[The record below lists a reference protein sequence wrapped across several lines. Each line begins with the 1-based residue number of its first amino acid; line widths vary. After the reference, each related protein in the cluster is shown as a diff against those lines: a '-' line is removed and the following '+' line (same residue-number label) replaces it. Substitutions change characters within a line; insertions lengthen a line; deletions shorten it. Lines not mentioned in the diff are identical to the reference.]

1 MSNKVS
7 INLPTNALNE
17 KRFFAVIYIRAA
29 SERRREIQTWCNAMQ
44 SSDASM
50 QCSTKNVIKI
60 KEPRKVHNFASA
72 RQRVASF
79 GHTKKRA
86 AVQGFSS
93 KKEQERNKAA
103 KEKRTRKR
111 SEDELDDKNGK
122 NFDELGSWRHLTS
135 VFYFSNFY
143 ALRCLCSLPS
153 WHTRSSRAYREPL
166 HSIQCGWLW
175 GSWSCIIGPVWSR
188 GGGGGA
194 VETAPSSLGR
204 SSETISGR
212 HKAMTMRHE
221 NGNEN
226 INNFSMRQN
235 EEIK

>member
-1 MSNKVS
+1 MLSM
-7 INLPTNALNE
+7 
-17 KRFFAVIYIRAA
+17 KRDFSQLYISARQANVDGRSKRDA
-29 SERRREIQTWCNAMQ
+29 MRCNPAMH
-44 SSDASM
+44 
-50 QCSTKNVIKI
+50 QCSAAQKNVIKI

-153 WHTRSSRAYREPL
+153 WHTRSLRAHREPL
-166 HSIQCGWLW
+166 HSIQCGWL
-175 GSWSCIIGPVWSR
+175 
-188 GGGGGA
+188 
-194 VETAPSSLGR
+194 
-204 SSETISGR
+204 
-212 HKAMTMRHE
+212 
-221 NGNEN
+221 
-226 INNFSMRQN
+226 
-235 EEIK
+235 